1 LVLSEGR
8 IIPAVLSVAGLNFN
22 RIESVLAYSLRSC
35 CIKLSDIPS
44 FLCDNLPSVTTR
56 LGIFSIVYFKALPS
70 EALNLLFKAFC
81 VAVDIGLLA
90 SEVLSTLPNPT

>member
-1 LVLSEGR
+1 MVLSEGVS
-8 IIPAVLSVAGLNFN
+8 IPALLVVAELIFIVVPDNVPSTIDVLSKDIFTLSLSLSTVISVAINSG
-22 RIESVLAYSLRSC
+22 I
-35 CIKLSDIPS
+35 LST
-44 FLCDNLPSVTTR
+44 L
-56 LGIFSIVYFKALPS
+56 YFKALPS

>member
-1 LVLSEGR
+1 M
-8 IIPAVLSVAGLNFN
+8 
-22 RIESVLAYSLRSC
+22 
-35 CIKLSDIPS
+35 S

-81 VAVDIGLLA
+81 VALDIGLLA